1 MSKLSLIALVSALA
15 LAPTLVAADASA
27 VVNGAASTAAGATTN
42 DNSASAGVNT
52 DVSAAASGA
61 LDNSSANGSANGSAS
76 AGASLNFGDLI
87 SGLNANGDDSATI
100 TAIGSATSSTT
111 INIVPVSS
119 LKASANA
126 DAHALANAEAKAT
139 DRLGKL
145 RAAVHANAAIE
156 AALTAKGYNDNQV
169 VAVQADASA
178 NIWIYVDDSSK

>member
-126 DAHALANAEAKAT
+126 EAKAT